1 MSVSTMAD
9 CKSEVLPDDK
19 KTAFDW
25 CRDGSLAA
33 LKKLVTKEN
42 VDNKD
47 EIGRVP
53 YSECS

>member
-1 MSVSTMAD
+1 MAD